1 MIRKRDKPCNPF
13 RGVAYSRTVDMS
25 AETMDRV
32 HIAAWFGEQVSWL
45 VQLVDLVNGK
55 LSFIHVRSEIMVE
68 SNVQVLRA

>member
-1 MIRKRDKPCNPF
+1 MF
-13 RGVAYSRTVDMS
+13 

-32 HIAAWFGEQVSWL
+32 HIVAWFGEQVSWL

-68 SNVQVLRA
+68 SNVQVLCA